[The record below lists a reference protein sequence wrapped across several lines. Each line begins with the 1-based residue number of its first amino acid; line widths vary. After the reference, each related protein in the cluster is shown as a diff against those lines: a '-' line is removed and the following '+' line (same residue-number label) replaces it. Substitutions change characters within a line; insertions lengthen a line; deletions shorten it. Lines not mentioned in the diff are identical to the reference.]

1 MWQMRQFSIM
11 NKINEINAPREEA
24 KDTVPAQVEKDFKAL
39 FQQFEKQN
47 N

>member
-1 MWQMRQFSIM
+1 M
-11 NKINEINAPREEA
+11 NKINEINAPKEEA
-24 KDTVPAQVEKDFKAL
+24 NDAVPALGEKDFKAL